1 MVTLYPPKT
10 VFITILCER
19 HLSLPTQSLFRHY
32 CRILCRLR
40 VPGDDTNDSLPSDL
54 RGHPWR
60 RYLFSG
66 QMPSISSDVR
76 VVHSGSST
84 QQGAPT
90 SILSVDSTEQL
101 LPASTGLAGLYQV
114 RSSYCS
120 CVSPTANRRADQ
132 QSLLTQLL
140 RCRPH
145 GSPHLQLS
153 HSPKRRSLW
162 DVRTSLVQV
171 DEYLA
176 YILCLPTS
184 YHRWS
189 ISTSSLKTALHLGW
203 RIVFLAWSTNEATI
217 FHFHLP
223 LTITVLVSFS

>member
-10 VFITILCER
+10 VFITVLCER

-84 QQGAPT
+84 QQGSYLYPLSGLNWTAAARFYRTSWPLSSPIQLLLLRQSYRQPESWPT
-90 SILSVDSTEQL
+90 VPPDST
-101 LPASTGLAGLYQV
+101 A
-114 RSSYCS
+114 
-120 CVSPTANRRADQ
+120 
-132 QSLLTQLL
+132 TQETT
-140 RCRPH
+140 R
-145 GSPHLQLS
+145 
-153 HSPKRRSLW
+153 
-162 DVRTSLVQV
+162 
-171 DEYLA
+171 
-176 YILCLPTS
+176 
-184 YHRWS
+184 
-189 ISTSSLKTALHLGW
+189 
-203 RIVFLAWSTNEATI
+203 
-217 FHFHLP
+217 
-223 LTITVLVSFS
+223 